1 MTFSTRAYL
10 RHSAINSIQHSDTQQ
25 TSIEFYYAQ
34 CHNYLNVM
42 LSAVVLNVAMLDV
55 VSPMN

>member
-25 TSIEFYYAQ
+25 TSMEFYYAE
-34 CHNYLNVM
+34 CHDYLNVM
-42 LSAVVLNVAMLDV
+42 LSAIMLNGVMLDV